1 MNPAVLLQ
9 QVKLRTLP
17 LISAAT
23 LNIMT
28 LSLMAMN
35 IITLKRMIL
44 GITKFKSEKEHS
56 TLC

>member
-23 LNIMT
+23 LNNDT
-28 LSLMAMN
+28 QPN
-35 IITLKRMIL
+35 
-44 GITKFKSEKEHS
+44 GNEHNN
-56 TLC
+56 TQQNYTWDNDTQE